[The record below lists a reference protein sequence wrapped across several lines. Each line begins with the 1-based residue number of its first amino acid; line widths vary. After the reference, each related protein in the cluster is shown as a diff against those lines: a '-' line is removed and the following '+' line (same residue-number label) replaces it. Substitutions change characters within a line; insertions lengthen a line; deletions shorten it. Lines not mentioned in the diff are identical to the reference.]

1 MREKRNAFRPN
12 ICLINETKRTHEQ
25 YRAQKRISGR
35 QERTRVW
42 VRLGFSRYVCMR
54 VRELNLIS
62 VCWNSWKIHG
72 QKQPTAAILSVIY
85 THILLHTSI
94 LILSL
99 TDYSLWVSEWMGAVI
114 SCLLWLLGS
123 VWDESACYGGDS
135 VKKFLLDGANWNK
148 RTNERMSVE
157 FFFQLIT

>member
-12 ICLINETKRTHEQ
+12 IWLINETKRTHEQ

-85 THILLHTSI
+85 THSLTHQHTYTLLHR
-94 LILSL
+94 LLS
-99 TDYSLWVSEWMGAVI
+99 VSEWVGGCWNLLFIMVI
-114 SCLLWLLGS
+114 GERVGWERVLWRRF
-123 VWDESACYGGDS
+123 C
-135 VKKFLLDGANWNK
+135 
-148 RTNERMSVE
+148 
-157 FFFQLIT
+157 